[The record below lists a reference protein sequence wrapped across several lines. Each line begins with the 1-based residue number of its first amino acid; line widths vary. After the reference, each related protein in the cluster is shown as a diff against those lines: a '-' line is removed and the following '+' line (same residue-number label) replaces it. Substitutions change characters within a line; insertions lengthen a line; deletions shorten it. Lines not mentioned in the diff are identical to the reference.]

1 VTDEIESDP
10 GFAFDLSA
18 AELRADST
26 DLRLLVDAF
35 AARLENAL
43 PRLVVVRRRKV
54 GGFRSKSSEIE
65 SITLSLGDAR
75 FELKRVPVGFEC
87 TRHEVVRG
95 ITLKHEQLKLDDW
108 INAILRAVS
117 DVAEF
122 GEQARIALEGLIR

>member
-1 VTDEIESDP
+1 VTDETESDP

-26 DLRLLVDAF
+26 DLRVLVDAL
-35 AARLENAL
+35 AVRLENAL

-54 GGFRSKSSEIE
+54 GGFRSKTTELE

-75 FELKRVPVGFEC
+75 FELKRAAVGFEC

-95 ITLKHEQLKLDDW
+95 ITLRREQLKLEDW
-108 INAILRAVS
+108 IHAILGAVS

-122 GEQARIALEGLIR
+122 GEQARIALQGLIR